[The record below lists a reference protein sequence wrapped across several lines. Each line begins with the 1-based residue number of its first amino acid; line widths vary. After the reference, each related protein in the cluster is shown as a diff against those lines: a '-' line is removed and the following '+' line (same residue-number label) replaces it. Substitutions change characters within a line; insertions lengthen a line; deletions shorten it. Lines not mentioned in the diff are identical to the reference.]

1 MHSRMAKIRKTDHI
15 KHWQGCEATETLIQ
29 LEIKHATPTLEN
41 SFAIS

>member
-1 MHSRMAKIRKTDHI
+1 MHSELAKVKKTDHI

-29 LEIKHATPTLEN
+29 LEIKQATTTLEN